1 MLRVR
6 NRLLPLLGAAS
17 PLPSPIHIHLRVCRL
32 LSTSTSTSTATVPAP
47 FSLENYLVAACGF
60 APAQARLVSKKA
72 FNELSR
78 ESKRSSEEHSCR
90 RLISAS
96 NPDAILALLSGAG
109 LSRADI
115 AAVVFADP
123 LILRA
128 SVSKI
133 APRLVALRDRVGLS
147 TPQIARFLLVASR
160 ALRRCDVVPKVEFF
174 LSFLGSFDRV
184 LAVAKANLGIFN
196 ANLEKVIKPNI
207 DLFRQRGV
215 RNVPKICLHRP
226 RTLSFNLERVKEF
239 LLRAEELGVP
249 AASPLFMQAVGVV
262 TSFPPEKVAAK
273 LDFFKRTL
281 GCSESEVSNA
291 VSKMPQILALS
302 EATLLRKIEFLVNEG
317 AIEPQY
323 IMQRPILLA
332 FSLEKR
338 LVPRYR
344 VIKVLQGKGLLNSNM
359 SLSSLASLA
368 EETFK
373 SKFVDCHKDCV
384 PGLADAY
391 AAACA
396 SIVPSTV

>member
-32 LSTSTSTSTATVPAP
+32 LSTSTSTATVPAP

-147 TPQIARFLLVASR
+147 TPQIARFLLVGSR

-196 ANLEKVIKPNI
+196 ANLE
-207 DLFRQRGV
+207 
-215 RNVPKICLHRP
+215 
-226 RTLSFNLERVKEF
+226 KEF